1 MVVNII
7 GWVYMVYVIVDLL
20 INIIWEC
27 EQKEFEL
34 GAKKETRQCHFVGS
48 YCASEALGSCVEKRE
63 AYCCFGSV
71 VARIIQESAREQLG
85 LGWGDVK
92 SPTCEGITPAQMAQ
106 MDWSRVDL
114 SEWIGMLNLAGRLP
128 TANTVSLEDVTG
140 SGSRLQITQ
149 GETRLNTL
157 DRNLQRL
164 EGFDVDAV
172 KRKAEED
179 MR

>member
-1 MVVNII
+1 
-7 GWVYMVYVIVDLL
+7 VYVIVDLL

-128 TANTVSLEDVTG
+128 TANTVSLEDITG
-140 SGSRLQITQ
+140 SGSKLQTTD
-149 GETRLNTL
+149 GEKRLNTL

-164 EGFDVDAV
+164 ENFDVDAV
-172 KRKAEED
+172 KRKAEEGL
-179 MR
+179 R

>member
-1 MVVNII
+1 
-7 GWVYMVYVIVDLL
+7 
-20 INIIWEC
+20 
-27 EQKEFEL
+27 
-34 GAKKETRQCHFVGS
+34 
-48 YCASEALGSCVEKRE
+48 
-63 AYCCFGSV
+63 
-71 VARIIQESAREQLG
+71 
-85 LGWGDVK
+85 
-92 SPTCEGITPAQMAQ
+92 
-106 MDWSRVDL
+106 
-114 SEWIGMLNLAGRLP
+114 MLNLAGRLP